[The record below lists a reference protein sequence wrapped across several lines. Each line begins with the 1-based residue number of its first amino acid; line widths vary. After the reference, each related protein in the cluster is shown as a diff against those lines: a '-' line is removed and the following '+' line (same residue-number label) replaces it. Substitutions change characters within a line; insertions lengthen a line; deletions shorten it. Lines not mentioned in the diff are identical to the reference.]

1 MRQAYDVVII
11 GASLAGC
18 TAAIMF
24 AERGAKVALVERN
37 PEPTSYKKI
46 CTHFIQASA
55 SSIID
60 NIGLGKLI
68 EEAGGLKNY
77 GEFWTRWGWIREE
90 CHTRRYGYN
99 IRREILDPLLRK
111 LAMSTPGVD
120 TLLGYS
126 ARELLGDATRT
137 TGVRVESTKAK
148 GDSATISAKLVVGAD
163 GRSSRIARLAGL
175 ASSVTRNHRF
185 SYFTYYRD
193 TPLRSNGASQ
203 LWLLDPD
210 VAYACPN
217 DNQVTMVAV
226 SMTNDKLDAWK
237 SDLDRSFVELFTRLA
252 SGPRLDCGKRIAPF
266 YGAFGVH
273 HIRRK
278 ATRPGLALV
287 GDAALAADNLWG
299 VGCGWAFQSAGW
311 LVDYTYPHLTEPVAL
326 DRALF
331 RYERHH
337 REMLGWH
344 ERLISQYASGRRFN
358 VLEKLMLSA
367 AARSSRHAALLTRYA
382 DRSATV
388 GEFLSPK
395 EVASATMTN
404 IRHWVGSRAMVSAD
418 LA

>member
-1 MRQAYDVVII
+1 MREAYDVVII

-18 TAAIMF
+18 TAAILF
-24 AERGAKVALVERN
+24 AGHGLRVALVERN
-37 PEPTSYKKI
+37 SDPASYKKI

-60 NIGLGKLI
+60 DIGLGKLI

-99 IRREILDPLLRK
+99 IRREVLDPLLRK

-126 ARELLGDATRT
+126 AQELLGDATRT

-148 GDSATISAKLVVGAD
+148 GHSVTISAKLVVGAD

-175 ASSVTRNHRF
+175 SARTTRNHRF

-217 DNQVTMVAV
+217 DDQVTMVAIC
-226 SMTNDKLDAWK
+226 MTNDKLDAWK
-237 SDLDRSFVELFTRLA
+237 SDLDRSFIELFAGLA
-252 SGPRLDCGKRIAPF
+252 CGPQLDCSKRIAPF

-273 HIRRK
+273 HTRRK
-278 ATRPGLALV
+278 ATRPGLALI

-311 LVDYTYPHLTEPVAL
+311 LADYTCSHLTEPGAV
-326 DRALF
+326 DRALS
-331 RYERHH
+331 RYEKHH

-344 ERLISQYASGRRFN
+344 GHLISQYTSGRRFN

-367 AARSSRHAALLTRYA
+367 AARSSRHAASLTRYA

-388 GEFLSPK
+388 GEFLSPR
-395 EVASATMTN
+395 EVASAAMTN
-404 IRHWVGSRAMVSAD
+404 LRHWIGSRVVASAD